1 MKTHLIETHHPL
13 VRDQNLCITITIS
26 RERCKKE
33 RVHLDIIEGSVLL
46 FLGELEKIIGLP
58 IGVI

>member
-1 MKTHLIETHHPL
+1 VTKIYVLQLQFPE
-13 VRDQNLCITITIS
+13 RDIKK
-26 RERCKKE
+26 REFI
-33 RVHLDIIEGSVLL
+33 LDIIEGSVLL